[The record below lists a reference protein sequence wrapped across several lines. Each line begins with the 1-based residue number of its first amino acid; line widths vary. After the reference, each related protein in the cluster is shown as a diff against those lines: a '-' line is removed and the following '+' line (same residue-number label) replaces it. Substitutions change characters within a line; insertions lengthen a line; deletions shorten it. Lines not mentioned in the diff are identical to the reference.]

1 MQGARMEQQLK
12 RLISAFCDL
21 TGLQDPD
28 AIAEGQ
34 SFNVD
39 EVECAIIYQGHTAP
53 ENIYCY
59 IDYGLP
65 PRNQLPA
72 IYDQLLKSNYLT
84 FCSTKATF
92 SLSPHTGHVILA
104 VVLNL
109 AETTANSLIEHFSYQ
124 AQQALAWREN
134 FSLLDVDS
142 DEDLPLRRDPIS
154 YS

>member
-1 MQGARMEQQLK
+1 MEQHFK
-12 RLISAFCDL
+12 RLISEFCDL
-21 TGLQDPD
+21 TGLEEPD

-39 EVECAIIYQGHTAP
+39 EVECAIIHQSHTTP

-65 PRNQLPA
+65 PRDQLPA
-72 IYDQLLKSNYLT
+72 IYDQLLKSNYLQ

-92 SLSPHTGHVILA
+92 SLSPHTGHVILV
-104 VVLNL
+104 VVLDL
-109 AETTANSLIEHFSYQ
+109 AETTANSLIEQFSYQ

-134 FSLLDVDS
+134 FSLFDADS
-142 DEDLPLRRDPIS
+142 NQTLTLGRDPIS